1 MQIALTGGTG
11 FIGKYLTNK
20 FIENGDEV
28 VILTRNPTRIKNPI
42 QNVNYI
48 HWDPNDSKFQLNGI
62 ESSQIL
68 IHLAGEPLVGPP
80 IIGRWTKSKKNKIY
94 KSRVL
99 GTQNL
104 ISSLKLSEHKIDT
117 FIGMISGIG
126 CYPDSGEKELDESS
140 EVSNEWLSDI
150 VVQSENS
157 MSKNIPNNIRNVI
170 LRAGIVIGKD
180 GGGLKRLLLP
190 SQFGVLGKF
199 GTGDQWWSW
208 MDIEDIYNCIV
219 FFIENEHS
227 GLYNVTTQ
235 NPVRQKQFVGIL
247 SKILRRPNTM
257 WFPLIGHLYKLAL
270 KIILGGVSAEVLYS
284 RKINPSKLFKT
295 GFTCEYPLLEQS
307 IEKNLN
313 LK

>member
-11 FIGKYLTNK
+11 FIGNYLTNK
-20 FIENGDEV
+20 FVENDHQV
-28 VILTRNPTRIKNPI
+28 VVLTRDPNHIKKPI
-42 QNVNYI
+42 PKVNYI
-48 HWDPNDSKFQLNGI
+48 QWNPKDPRFKLHGLENS
-62 ESSQIL
+62 EIL

-94 KSRVL
+94 ESRVL

-104 ISSLKLSEHKIDT
+104 IHSLSVSDHKINT

-126 CYPDSGEKELDESS
+126 CYPDSGENILDESS
-140 EVSNEWLSDI
+140 KISNEWLADI
-150 VVQSENS
+150 VLQSENS
-157 MSKNIPNNIRNVI
+157 MTNNLPQSIRNVI

-180 GGGLKRLLLP
+180 GGGLKRLLFP
-190 SQFGVLGKF
+190 SKFGVLGKF
-199 GTGDQWWSW
+199 GTGNQWWSW

-219 FFIENEHS
+219 FFIENDHT
-227 GLYNVTTQ
+227 GLYNVTTE
-235 NPVRQKQFVGIL
+235 NPVRQKEFVGTL

-257 WFPLIGHLYKLAL
+257 WFPLLGHLYKLAL

-295 GFTCEYPLLEQS
+295 GFTCQYPQLEQS